1 MSGMVQ
7 TLRQLGSSIGI
18 VICVLAIG
26 WTVAAK
32 MPDSLPAGEVGD
44 TVRHA
49 LEGNVTSLR
58 SLRTSDPSLA
68 EDLTNARS
76 AGMAAAFIMQGL
88 AAAIALLIAQCM
100 LRPWRQDDQHMNACN
115 TTKSASE

>member
-26 WTVAAK
+26 WTVAGK
-32 MPDSLPAGEVGD
+32 MPDSLPAGDIGD

-49 LEGNVTSLR
+49 LEGDVSALR

-68 EDLTNARS
+68 ATLTNARS
-76 AGMAAAFIMQGL
+76 SGMAAAFIMQGI

-100 LRPWRQDDQHMNACN
+100 LRPWRQDDQCTN
-115 TTKSASE
+115 TSKTTNSSGE